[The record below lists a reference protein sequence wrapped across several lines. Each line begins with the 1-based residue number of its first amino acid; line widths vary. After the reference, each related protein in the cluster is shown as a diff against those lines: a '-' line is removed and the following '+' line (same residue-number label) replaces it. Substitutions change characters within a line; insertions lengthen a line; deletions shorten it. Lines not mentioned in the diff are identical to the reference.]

1 MVIPVHPQPMQVAVE
16 AFEKAIE
23 WEKGGIGGL
32 AVGEEIGFDFRAA
45 GVAGRDE
52 AF

>member
-1 MVIPVHPQPMQVAVE
+1 MQVAVE
-16 AFEKAIE
+16 AFGKAIE

-32 AVGEEIGFDFRAA
+32 AVGEEIGLYFRAA